1 MIDKCNDDVEV
12 AQLFIKY
19 HDLCVRPFD
28 WTILHYM
35 AIFKPTHLVSLP
47 TYSKAK
53 IFLLTDKAMKT
64 PLHYLLAQTQ
74 SKSDLVLQNKIFTY
88 MLDYLEENMTTS
100 PYNCKLAMDSL
111 SPLLPIILSKLSPP
125 LVVRFI
131 NLCDQETK
139 APYGVTLPEFGGNS
153 ELRFV
158 ISEGV
163 VIHSDAQEKIYKE
176 GGESIDF
183 QSLMLKF
190 NYNCTS
196 EDMRDIVQVLSDTE
210 NEEIFNTAAL
220 SRLIVHLWK
229 PTKKYYLVLGLLF
242 SILMIAISIFFANK
256 QNNVILVA
264 VILVLTSIFIVLE
277 LMQLRSN
284 GIRHFESF
292 WNYVDAFFLI
302 AVPFKAVE
310 GLLNADQNNDDL
322 TDGLQSSWMCVG
334 ILFVGYV
341 RWVSYLQ
348 IFEPTSMLSLF
359 LSETKT
365 HS

>member
-1 MIDKCNDDVEV
+1 M
-12 AQLFIKY
+12 FIKY

-47 TYSKAK
+47 TYSKAR

-163 VIHSDAQEKIYKE
+163 IIHPDAQEKIYKE

-190 NYNCTS
+190 NYNYTS
-196 EDMRDIVQVLSDTE
+196 EDMRDIVQTLSEIKTGG
-210 NEEIFNTAAL
+210 IFNTSAI
-220 SRLIVHLWK
+220 SRLIAHLWK

-242 SILMIAISIFFANK
+242 SILMIAVSILFAKK
-256 QNNVILVA
+256 QRNIILLALIVA
-264 VILVLTSIFIVLE
+264 LTIVFIVLE
-277 LMQLRSN
+277 LIQFQSHGLKHLKSL
-284 GIRHFESF
+284 
-292 WNYVDAFFLI
+292 WNYIDAFFL
-302 AVPFKAVE
+302 VSVLFKVTE
-310 GLLNADQNNDDL
+310 GLSNVDHDNHNDNDDM
-322 TDGLQSSWMCVG
+322 TDEFQGSWLWVW
-334 ILFVGYV
+334 ILFVGYL

-348 IFEPTSMLSLF
+348 IFSPTSIFLIVLSR
-359 LSETKT
+359 TKM